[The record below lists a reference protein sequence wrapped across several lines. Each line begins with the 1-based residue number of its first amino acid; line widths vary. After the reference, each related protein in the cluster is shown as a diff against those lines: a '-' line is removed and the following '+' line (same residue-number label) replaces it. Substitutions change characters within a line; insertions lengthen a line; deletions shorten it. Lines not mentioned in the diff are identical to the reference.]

1 MLIAAALGVT
11 LDWLLTGRGPMLIGN
26 AGEYENSYLAPEPY
40 REFDESIEVVDVPV
54 YDIEVA
60 AGAGRDVVAGATPLF
75 HWTFPADWAAAN
87 LGEVAGARMFRVAG
101 DSQWPELGDGDLILV
116 DPKSRRAGDDL
127 HVVRVGD
134 ALKVKRIKREGSS
147 VRLISRNELYADEVV
162 ELAGDEHAFE
172 IIGRAVCSIKLL

>member
-11 LDWLLTGRGPMLIGN
+11 LDWLLTGRSAMRVDQ
-26 AGEYENSYLAPEPY
+26 AGDDEKSDFSPQPY
-40 REFDESIEVVDVPV
+40 RNEVDGFDVVDVPV

-60 AGAGRDVVAGATPLF
+60 AGAGRDVVAGVAPLF

-87 LGEVAGARMFRVAG
+87 LGEVGDARMFRVAG

-134 ALKVKRIKREGSS
+134 ALKVKRIRREGSS